1 MSGGDDA
8 RVVVI
13 SCDGHA
19 AGRPA
24 DYAPYIDPAYRR
36 AFDEWVRTEDGV
48 AAARAA
54 ALEEDR
60 FLFSKA
66 GSEEFESR
74 TGDMRDGEWDPALR
88 TIALEDD
95 GIVAEVLFPNS
106 CVPFGAFGE
115 TAGPELRLAGNR
127 AYDRWVL
134 DFAQESPGR
143 RAALAMLAVTDIGA
157 AVAEVEWA
165 AGAGMR
171 GVILPTA
178 PGDGAPPYVDPCYDP
193 VWAAC
198 QDTGLPVHIHSG
210 SGTPDYG
217 DYGVVSMMLY
227 ATEVH
232 MWARRPLWFL
242 IWGGVLERFPA
253 LQVVFTETRAQW
265 LPEVLELLDGIY
277 AAPFFSHIRETV
289 KHKPSEYWRRQ
300 CHIGASF
307 MTAREAAQ
315 RQVIGLDTIMWG
327 ADYPHIEGTWPRS
340 RHALT
345 RAFAGVDAEDVR
357 RILTHNPAEL
367 YRFEVGRLQPVA
379 DRVGPTMAEITAGG

>member
-1 MSGGDDA
+1 MTQATGD

-19 AGRPA
+19 SGRPA
-24 DYAPYIDPAYRR
+24 DYAEYIDPAFRWQ
-36 AFDEWVRTEDGV
+36 FDEWLKAQAHLESSQAT
-48 AAARAA
+48 ARD
-54 ALEEDR
+54 EDR

-66 GSEEFESR
+66 GSEEFEAR
-74 TGDMRDGEWDPALR
+74 TGNLRDGEWNPAVR
-88 TIALEDD
+88 TVALEQD

-106 CVPFGAFGE
+106 CVPFGEFGE

-134 DFAQESPGR
+134 DFANESPGR
-143 RAALAMLAVTDIGA
+143 RAALAMLTVHDVDA
-157 AVAEVEWA
+157 AVAEIEWA

-171 GVILPTA
+171 GVIIPTS
-178 PGDGAPPYVDPCYDP
+178 PGEGVAPYVDRRYDP

-198 QDTGLPVHIHSG
+198 QDTGLPVHVHSG
-210 SGTPDYG
+210 SGTPEYG

-242 IWGGVLERFPA
+242 IWGGVLERFPT

-265 LPEVLELLDGIY
+265 LPEILELLDGIY
-277 AAPFFSHIRETV
+277 EARFFSHIRETV
-289 KHKPSEYWRRQ
+289 RHRPSEYWARQ

-307 MTAREAAQ
+307 MSASEAAQ
-315 RQVIGLDTIMWG
+315 RNVIGVETIMWG

-340 RHALT
+340 RKALA
-345 RAFAGVDAEDVR
+345 RAFAGIGQDDVR
-357 RILTHNPAEL
+357 RILSQNPCEL
-367 YRFEVGRLQPVA
+367 YGFDVEQLRPIAE
-379 DRVGPTMAEITAGG
+379 RVGPTMAELTAC